1 MEDKERTMCK
11 VNRIWQECMERPPGS
26 KFLIGARLVLTLV
39 VAIGLTLGHTAIAAP
54 GGGQGKVVT
63 KVAVNAQVGTPV
75 YGTSGQ
81 ATFTV
86 TISTNSGLSA
96 PVTVTPSI
104 SGLPSGATGSF
115 NPLSVDAAK
124 GTHSYDVVLTIDTST
139 SIPAGATTFT
149 VAADG
154 VDGIGTLTIGQ
165 RVLTVSATAQ
175 DKFYDGTTTAIVTMS
190 DDHVLGDQLT
200 IASAS
205 PAFGSANAGPQ
216 TVTVTGIAISG
227 GSAAG
232 NYTLASQTATTTATI
247 APRALSVTGITA
259 ADKEYDGT
267 TAASLNTGSAM
278 LVGVLSGDVLN
289 VTLNTGSAT
298 GAFADA
304 TAGTGKTVMI
314 NGLSL
319 TGAAAANYSV
329 SQPTTTASIT
339 DTVPVFSQTSPISD
353 SYINKATVGYNLSK
367 NVINGTGT
375 ITFTRTGGTVDAS
388 SPHVYHLTQP
398 DLGVGSHTIDTGF
411 SLANGA
417 IYMISFDAVDG
428 SGYAAITVSNTNVLY
443 DTIAAVVTLDS
454 PASSGYVNNTTVG
467 YTLSKEAKSGTIVYT
482 RTDGTAD
489 AASPHSYILSG
500 ADLAAGQHTVPTGLT
515 LVNGT
520 VYTVTIENVV
530 DPEGNTST
538 VVANTGIT
546 YDTTTV
552 TITSTGPAANSF
564 IVNANVVY
572 ILSEVASAGTI
583 TFTRTGGAADPGS
596 PHVYT
601 MAPQDLNAGD
611 HTGNNTVV
619 TGLPLVVGAVYTVT
633 FDISDQAGN
642 HSVVSCASL
651 TMELMSATLTADKTS
666 PAQLATVGT
675 VTFTAQAS
683 GGSGNYDYQ
692 FYMKDSTT
700 GITSVVQPYS
710 PLNTMTW
717 TPDHAGA
724 YNVTVYARNA
734 GSPMLQEVAKGL
746 VFYVLA
752 HPPVTSVTLEADKTS
767 PQVLSS
773 MGAVTFTA
781 AASGGYLQEYKFV
794 VRGPSTMTQDYS
806 ESTTLSW
813 TPSQPGIYA
822 ITVFARSD
830 GSPLPVEA
838 VKSLSIIIMA
848 NAPVTSVTL
857 GTDKTSPQ
865 VLSSVGTVTFNATA
879 GGGDGT
885 PLYKFTVTGP
895 SSMTQDFSTSNML
908 LWTPTQP
915 GNYVI
920 SVYAKN
926 EGSPLG
932 YETSKSLALSV
943 LANSPVTS
951 VTLGADKTSPQ
962 LLPTMGAVTFTAA
975 ASGGYSPEYKFV
987 VRGPSTMTQDYSAS
1001 TTTLFWTPSQAGI
1014 YTITVFARSEGSPL
1028 TFEAAKSLTFTVMA
1042 NTPVTSVTL
1051 GAGKASPQVLTS
1063 VGTVTFSA
1071 TASGGSGTP
1080 LYKFTVTGP
1089 STMTQD
1095 FSVSNTLSWTPT
1107 QTGNY
1112 VITVYAKNERSPLGY
1127 ETSKSLAFNVLTNA
1141 PITSVTLGADKASP
1155 QLLSTVG
1162 AVMFNA
1168 AASGG
1173 DGTPQYKFVVTG
1185 PSTITQDYGASNTL
1199 SWTPTQ
1205 LGTYS
1210 VVVYARNFG
1219 STMTY
1224 EAVRGMSFI
1233 LK

>member
-1 MEDKERTMCK
+1 MEANEITMCK
-11 VNRIWQECMERPPGS
+11 ANRIWQECMERSPAS

-124 GTHSYDVVLTIDTST
+124 GTHSYDVVLTVTPSPST
-139 SIPAGATTFT
+139 PAGTTTFT

-154 VDGIGTLTIGQ
+154 VDGVGTLTIGQ

-190 DDHVLGDQLT
+190 DDRVLGDQLT

-205 PAFGSANAGPQ
+205 PAFGRANAGPQ

-232 NYTLASQTATTTATI
+232 NYTLASQTVTTTATI

-267 TAASLNTGSAM
+267 TVATLITGSAA
-278 LVGVLSGDVLN
+278 LVGVLGSDV

-298 GAFADA
+298 GAFADPL
-304 TAGTGKTVMI
+304 AGTGKTVTI
-314 NGLSL
+314 SGLSL

-339 DTVPVFSQTSPISD
+339 DTAPVFSQTSPISD

-388 SPHVYHLTQP
+388 SHVYHLTQP
-398 DLGVGSHTIDTGF
+398 DLGVGSHTINTGF

-417 IYMISFDAVDG
+417 IYTISFDAVDG

-443 DTIAAVVTLDS
+443 DTIAAAVTLDS

-467 YTLSKEAKSGTIVYT
+467 YTLSKEVKSGTIVYT
-482 RTDGTAD
+482 RTGGTLDG
-489 AASPHSYILSG
+489 ASPHSYVLSG
-500 ADLAAGQHTVPTGLT
+500 PELAAGQHTVAPGLT
-515 LVNGT
+515 LVDGA
-520 VYTVTIENVV
+520 VYTVSVENVV
-530 DPEGNTST
+530 DLEGNSSA
-538 VVANTGIT
+538 VVTNTGIT

-552 TITSTGPAANSF
+552 TITNTGPAANSF
-564 IVNANVVY
+564 IVNANVIY
-572 ILSEVASAGTI
+572 TLSEGASAGTV
-583 TFTRTGGAADPGS
+583 TFTHTGGTADPGS

-601 MAPQDLNAGD
+601 LAPQDLTAGD
-611 HTGNNTVV
+611 HAGNDTVV

-633 FDISDQAGN
+633 FDVSDQAGN
-642 HSVVSCASL
+642 HSIVSNASL
-651 TMELMSATLTADKTS
+651 TVDQMSATLTQDKTS
-666 PAQLATVGT
+666 PAQLTTVGT
-675 VTFTAQAS
+675 VTFTAEAS
-683 GGSGNYDYQ
+683 GGSGTYEYQ

-700 GITSVVQPYS
+700 GMTSVVQPYS

-734 GSPMLQEVAKGL
+734 GSPMLHEVAKGL

-752 HPPVTSVTLEADKTS
+752 NPPVAAVTLGADKSS

-773 MGAVTFTA
+773 MGTVTFTA
-781 AASGGYLQEYKFV
+781 TATGGYLPQFKFV
-794 VRGPSTMTQDYS
+794 VRGPSSMTQDYS
-806 ESTTLSW
+806 GSNTLSW
-813 TPSQPGIYA
+813 TPSLAGIY
-822 ITVFARSD
+822 TVSVFARSD

-838 VKSLSIIIMA
+838 VGSFSFIIMT
-848 NAPVTSVTL
+848 NAPVTAITL
-857 GTDKTSPQ
+857 GADKTSPQ
-865 VLSSVGTVTFNATA
+865 LLSSVGTVTFTA
-879 GGGDGT
+879 AASGGDGT
-885 PLYKFTVTGP
+885 PQYKFTVTGP
-895 SSMTQDFSTSNML
+895 SSMTQDFSVSNTL
-908 LWTPTQP
+908 LWTPPQP

-951 VTLGADKTSPQ
+951 VTLGTDKTSPQ

-1001 TTTLFWTPSQAGI
+1001 TTTLSWTPSQAGI

-1089 STMTQD
+1089 SPMTQD

-1112 VITVYAKNERSPLGY
+1112 VITVYAKNEGSPLGY

-1141 PITSVTLGADKASP
+1141 PVTSVTLGADKASP

-1162 AVMFNA
+1162 AVTFNA

-1233 LK
+1233 LR